1 MLVVTPDDLR
11 KVTPSKY
18 MACVV
23 AAKYARRLHD
33 MKRET
38 TQFIEEKVTTESLS
52 RLCKN
57 DLNFEIVSR
66 RMSKKKPKSL
76 LQESGS

>member
-1 MLVVTPDDLR
+1 MLVVTPEDLS

-23 AAKYARRLHD
+23 AAKYARKLHD
-33 MKRET
+33 QKRET
-38 TQFIEEKVTTESLS
+38 TQFIEEKVTTESLR
-52 RLCKN
+52 RLCAN

-76 LQESGS
+76 FPEAAS